1 MFNKLKIFTKVIECG
16 NFSKAA
22 KALNTTTSSVS
33 RHIDALERE
42 LEIKL
47 LNRSTRHIELTE
59 AGEKLLDRSKK
70 LIADFDDTIN
80 MIKPTTNEP
89 EGYLKISVFE
99 SFGRLCICPLLPKFL
114 AKYPKINID
123 IALENQ
129 MTNLYRDEIDL
140 AIRIGE
146 PEDSSLVMKKLV
158 NNRVV
163 VCATPKYFEA
173 HTLPKSPNDLTNHNC
188 LTVKNNNYGGFW
200 YFKKANQCLKVP
212 ISGNLVSQGGA
223 PLLIAGKQN
232 AGVLLLSYWMVKS
245 ELEKNELTEVLTD
258 WQASLYENG
267 SGSIYA
273 VFKSNKYMKPAL
285 RTFIDYI
292 VEELSGM

>member
-42 LEIKL
+42 LEITL
-47 LNRSTRHIELTE
+47 LNRSTRHIGLTE

-80 MIKPTTNEP
+80 IIKPTTSEP
-89 EGYLKISVFE
+89 EGHLKISVFE

-114 AKYPKINID
+114 AKYPKISID
-123 IALENQ
+123 IALENK

-146 PEDSSLVMKKLV
+146 PEDSSLIMKKLV

-163 VCATPKYFEA
+163 ICATPTYFET
-173 HTLPKSPNDLTNHNC
+173 HTSPKSPNDLTSHNC
-188 LTVKNNNYGGFW
+188 LTVKTNNHGRFW
-200 YFKKANQCLKVP
+200 YFKKAKQWLKIP
-212 ISGNLVSQGGA
+212 IAGNLVSQGGS
-223 PLLIAGKQN
+223 PLLIAGKQG
-232 AGVLLLSYWMVKS
+232 AGILLLSHWMVKN
-245 ELEKNELTEVLTD
+245 ELEKNELIEVLAD
-258 WQASLYENG
+258 WQASLYESGNG
-267 SGSIYA
+267 NIYA

-285 RTFIDYI
+285 RIFIDYI